1 MNMLTV
7 VGRFYEW
14 GTVLFGI
21 GFLAPLIAQSM
32 DAASVSAPLGLGNLQ
47 FGLLLGTAAGLVA
60 KARGR
65 WI

>member
-1 MNMLTV
+1 MNILAV
-7 VGRFYEW
+7 LGKFYEW

-32 DAASVSAPLGLGNLQ
+32 DAASMSAPLGLGNLQ
-47 FGLLLGTAAGLVA
+47 FGLIVGTGAGLVA

-65 WI
+65 WV